1 MNKHHVAFVQA
12 DADRYHLKC
21 AYELYG
27 RERIETARML
37 QSLFSAEEIVA
48 RHMNVAPLDNEGNP
62 IWVIFQEQWQK
73 EKEEVL
79 RQWYGDTVPNTC
91 GHCLKR
97 IR

>member
-62 IWVIFQEQWQK
+62 IWVFFQEQWQE
-73 EKEEVL
+73 EKAQARLHGEPV
-79 RQWYGDTVPNTC
+79 YDSC